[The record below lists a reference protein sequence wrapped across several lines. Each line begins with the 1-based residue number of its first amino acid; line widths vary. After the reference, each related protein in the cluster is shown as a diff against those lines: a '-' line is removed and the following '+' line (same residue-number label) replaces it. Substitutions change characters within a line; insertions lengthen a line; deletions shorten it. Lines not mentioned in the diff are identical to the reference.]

1 MDNKSTL
8 FKTSFSDKG
17 NLKEQTMDEK
27 LFMLIWAIGIL
38 CIAWTTIKELR
49 ESNETLIIKAVCL
62 VLTLAL
68 APLLAVLQGVW
79 SIK

>member
-1 MDNKSTL
+1 
-8 FKTSFSDKG
+8 
-17 NLKEQTMDEK
+17 MDEK

-38 CIAWTTIKELR
+38 CIAWTTFKELK

-68 APLLAVLQGVW
+68 APLLAVLQGMW
-79 SIK
+79 SVK